1 MKKIKKFLG
10 EVLVELKKT
19 SWSTKEEVWG
29 STWIVII
36 TVGILAVF
44 IGVVDFLLSQL
55 MNFIV
60 K

>member
-1 MKKIKKFLG
+1 MKKIKSFLQ
-10 EVLVELKKT
+10 EVGTELRKT
-19 SWSTKEEVWG
+19 SWTTKEEVWG
-29 STWIVII
+29 STIVVVV

-55 MNFIV
+55 INFII

>member
-1 MKKIKKFLG
+1 MNKIKKFLQ
-10 EVLVELKKT
+10 EVWVELKKT
-19 SWSTKEEVWG
+19 SWSKQEEVWG

-36 TVGILAVF
+36 TVGILAIF
-44 IGVVDFLLSQL
+44 IGIVDFLLSQI